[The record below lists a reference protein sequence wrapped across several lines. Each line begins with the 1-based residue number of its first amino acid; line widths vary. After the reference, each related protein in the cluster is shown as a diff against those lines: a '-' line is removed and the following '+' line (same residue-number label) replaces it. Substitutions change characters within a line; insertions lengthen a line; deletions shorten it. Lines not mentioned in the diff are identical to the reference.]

1 MTDKVE
7 LQYSTN
13 VSSTI
18 MMKVP
23 TSCLASLRSCFE
35 LEPKGLNLVQFLKAF
50 VKNMDLDGEDML
62 LRTGRCKKERKNKTY
77 ATELDCELRTLSFE
91 MFR

>member
-1 MTDKVE
+1 MAENLD

-23 TSCLASLRSCFE
+23 TLCLGTLRQCFE
-35 LEPKGLNLVQFLKAF
+35 LEPKGLTLVQFLNAF
-50 VKNMDLDGEDML
+50 VQNMDLENDEVL
-62 LRTGRCKKERKNKTY
+62 LKIGN
-77 ATELDCELRTLSFE
+77 
-91 MFR
+91 